1 MISPV
6 IFFLVHGLYDIGNV
20 VFLILL
26 QDSDASHEGRQKC
39 SSQAGRIR
47 NGAKHTTEGLE
58 GVISNGSFKESN
70 PQTTTEICQRV
81 FFDVIISEKFTSL
94 CKILFDNFQG
104 IRLDSLFHLNL
115 INSRMKDGV
124 YEHSPMLFLSD
135 IQQVIYATIS
145 ICMHCLNG
153 LSLKLKM
160 LH

>member
-1 MISPV
+1 MSGSD
-6 IFFLVHGLYDIGNV
+6 FFFCPFPLWYIGNV

-26 QDSDASHEGRQKC
+26 QDCDASHEDRQKC
-39 SSQAGRIR
+39 SSHTGRIP
-47 NGAKHTTEGLE
+47 NGTKHTAEGLE
-58 GVISNGSFKESN
+58 GVISNGSFKKSN
-70 PQTTTEICQRV
+70 PQTATDMCQRV

-94 CKILFDNFQG
+94 CKLLFDNFQG
-104 IRLDSLFHLNL
+104 IKLDSLFHLSL